1 MTTFPNMLKEAVSS
15 AALKTKLNKL
25 TDGQGVDVQIGSKWY
40 EVIFSHRM
48 YSVYTGSDKP
58 VDYKKA
64 DDVWDFLTTQGPIKK
79 MD

>member
-1 MTTFPNMLKEAVSS
+1 MKNFPDLIEEAVSS
-15 AALKTKLNKL
+15 SALRTRLNNL

-40 EVIFSHRM
+40 EVIYSHRT
-48 YSVYTGSDKP
+48 YTVYDGSNKP
-58 VDYKKA
+58 VEYRKS